1 MNTSQVDAL
10 GIQMLPGYRDP
21 YHGRP
26 LTKGELGCFLSHY
39 NIWKEVGPVGVGGLG
54 DSSHSSLVKCLW
66 ILESAL
72 DIY

>member
-39 NIWKEVGPVGVGGLG
+39 NIWKEVGPLLSASGVGTGGRPGGCG
-54 DSSHSSLVKCLW
+54 D
-66 ILESAL
+66 
-72 DIY
+72 